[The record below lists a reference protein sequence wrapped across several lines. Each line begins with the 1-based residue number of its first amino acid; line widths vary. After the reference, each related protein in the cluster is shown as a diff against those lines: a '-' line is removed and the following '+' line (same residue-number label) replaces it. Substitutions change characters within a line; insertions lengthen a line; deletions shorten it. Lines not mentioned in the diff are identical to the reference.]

1 MEDHGLLARAQATT
15 SGDSFRRL
23 QERRER
29 RALYR
34 LKRQHEESGGRRRKV
49 LRLREDLDG
58 GSSDEDRGAG
68 DGVDIQVGAVGPGLV
83 GCPLLRRPGFA
94 DRTWPPHTLQH
105 PGVHVS

>member
-1 MEDHGLLARAQATT
+1 MEDHGLLARAQAAM

-58 GSSDEDRGAG
+58 GSSNEDQGAG
-68 DGVDIQVGAVGPGLV
+68 DGVDIQVGAMGPGLV
-83 GCPLLRRPGFA
+83 GCPLLRRLGFA
-94 DRTWPPHTLQH
+94 DRTWPPTLQH